1 MRPCDL
7 SRMKIPL
14 CRLIPLPLVRPV
26 LQSDMKHLE
35 NDFIFGYNDGDRVMY
50 VSLTNDRGQK
60 QAISDDIKNGWDEHW
75 IAVNTEFEESL
86 EEREELSSLSGFMF
100 FIWDG
105 NHRHSAWSGYIN

>member
-1 MRPCDL
+1 
-7 SRMKIPL
+7 MKIPL